1 MRILQVDLDN
11 VKSYRQANITFA
23 PGTNAICGHNGA
35 GKSTI
40 LEAIGFAL
48 FDFLAVK
55 QDDFVREGAK
65 TAAVTVHVTG
75 TDERVYHV
83 VRRCGGS
90 NQYYVYDPELDEK
103 LTDGKAETVLW
114 LREFLG
120 VEPATELSVL
130 FRDAVGVPQG
140 LLTAAF
146 LETAGRRKDVFNP
159 LLRVDEYERAWAALR
174 EPRRRLEGQIAALET
189 EIAGLTAEVRAL
201 PELRAELAALTA
213 DIAQSLQQQ
222 TAAQT
227 TLDDVTAR
235 KADMEALKAQLDA
248 AEQQTAQAEATLQ
261 TLSAR
266 RADAQAALERAEA
279 AQAVV
284 EETSAAHRAY
294 LAAEER
300 LSALETERVARDQVQ
315 QAQQACS
322 HAQELARQEVARL
335 EQTLAAIAEA
345 ETEMTALAPQVE
357 TQTRLEAALEDARR
371 AVEQHKAAEQTLVR
385 ERQRL
390 AEMETRLAKT
400 QAQLETRRGSEAE
413 LQAAQAE
420 LDACNAQRET
430 LAAQLAAQQAEYQLA
445 REQAK
450 QAARRRQDA
459 QRDLERA
466 RQRQAELAARQD
478 EVRRGLETLVAVEAQ
493 IEATR
498 TDSATLEREDR
509 ETTVALAAAQAEL
522 ERLYT
527 QSAVLTTTEAA
538 DCPVC
543 GAPLSPEHRE
553 NLLVQNQ
560 AQVTDL
566 EATLAAART
575 RQSAIEKER
584 RRQEQ
589 ALRKL
594 EKQVKDLPRPAEA
607 EEVAAHIAAQQ
618 QDVSAREAEIAAV
631 QDELTALEERQ
642 ATLQATVDAVQ
653 RQVAEAEPAREAAQ
667 SIVRQL
673 EAHLAALPRPAE
685 AADLTAQI
693 EAQQQTV
700 AESAQTVA
708 ALRHTPDDAA
718 RIEAE
723 LAALGD
729 SKRAYQRAAD
739 IAAQR
744 ETIAGQHAN
753 AVTRLAE
760 LDAQRETLEA
770 QVTAYA
776 GLDDR
781 LAAARADRADN
792 APGHQRYLQHEREAV
807 SLAER
812 QSTLTTLRDEV
823 NTARHNR
830 DAHVEARDALARRY
844 DHAAYTALVA
854 QHSTLRETLARLQ
867 AGLEHQQAQ
876 QARVQQAIARLEARQ
891 RELDAAQAERDEHI
905 AVQSLLETLRQVLR
919 DAGPAVTRALVEM
932 ISLHADRLYT
942 DIMQSN
948 GGLNPATRLRWTE
961 DYDIVLTSQGRAR
974 TFQQLSGGEQMAAAL
989 AVRLALLRE
998 VSTVDIAFF
1007 DEPTA
1012 NLDRDRRANLAAQV
1026 LNVKGF
1032 AQLFVISHD
1041 DTFEQDTDFVVR
1053 IEKVEGESRVVA
1065 T

>member
-1 MRILQVDLDN
+1 MRILQIDLDN
-11 VKSYRQANITFA
+11 VKSYRQASIAFA

-35 GKSTI
+35 GKSTL
-40 LEAIGFAL
+40 LEAIGFSL

-55 QDDFVREGAK
+55 QDDFVREGEK
-65 TAAVTVHVTG
+65 TATVAIHVTG

-120 VEPATELSVL
+120 VEPATDLSVL

-146 LETAGRRKDVFNP
+146 LETASRRKDVFNP
-159 LLRVDEYERAWAALR
+159 LLRVDEYERVWAALR

-189 EIAGLTAEVRAL
+189 EIAGLTAEVQAL
-201 PELRAELAALTA
+201 LELREEWAALTA

-222 TAAQT
+222 TATQT
-227 TLDDVTAR
+227 TLDDVTVC
-235 KADMEALKAQLDA
+235 KADMEALKAHLDA
-248 AEQQTAQAEATLQ
+248 AEQQAAQAEASLQ

-284 EETSAAHRAY
+284 EETSNAHQTY

-300 LSALETERVARDQVQ
+300 LSALENERIARDQVQ
-315 QAQQACS
+315 QAQQACR
-322 HAQELARQEVARL
+322 HAQELARQEMARL
-335 EQTLAAIAEA
+335 EQTQAAIAEA
-345 ETEMTALAPQVE
+345 EIEMAALAPQVQ
-357 TQTRLEAALEDARR
+357 TQTRLEAALEDAHR

-390 AEMETRLAKT
+390 VEMETRLAKT
-400 QAQLETRRGSEAE
+400 QAQLETRRSVETE
-413 LQAAQAE
+413 LQAAQAT

-430 LAAQLAAQQAEYQLA
+430 LVAQLAAQQAEYQLA

-493 IEATR
+493 SEETR
-498 TDSATLEREDR
+498 TALATLEQEDR
-509 ETTVALAAAQAEL
+509 ETTAAFAAAQAEL
-522 ERLYT
+522 ERLHT
-527 QSAVLTTTEAA
+527 QSAVLATTEAA

-553 NLLVQNQ
+553 DLLVQNQ

-566 EATLAAART
+566 EATLAAARI

-618 QDVSAREAEIAAV
+618 QDVSAREAEIAAM

-667 SIVRQL
+667 SVVRQL

-685 AADLTAQI
+685 AADLAAQV

-708 ALRHTPDDAA
+708 ALRHAPDDAA

-723 LAALGD
+723 LAALSD
-729 SKRAYQRAAD
+729 PKRAYQRAAD
-739 IAAQR
+739 VAAQR
-744 ETIAGQHAN
+744 ETIAAQHAN

-760 LDAQRETLEA
+760 LAAQRLSLDAQVA
-770 QVTAYA
+770 AYA
-776 GLDDR
+776 DLDDR

-792 APGHQRYLQHEREAV
+792 APGHQRYLQHEREAA

-812 QSTLTTLRDEV
+812 RSTVTILRDEV
-823 NTARHNR
+823 NTAQHHR
-830 DAHVEARDALARRY
+830 DTLVEARDALAQRY
-844 DHAAYTALVA
+844 DHAAYTELVA
-854 QHSTLRETLARLQ
+854 QHSALRETLARLQ

-905 AVQSLLETLRQVLR
+905 AVQTLLETLRQVLR

-1053 IEKVEGESRVVA
+1053 IEKAGGESRVVQ
-1065 T
+1065 